1 MKPNRD
7 KYKFVNIDH
16 THKTITL
23 LYEREVNRGGVTMST
38 LHFSQYI
45 NERDLTQYKVIS
57 DDSKN
62 SHSEL

>member
-23 LYEREVNRGGVTMST
+23 LYERETNRGGVTMST

-45 NERDLTQYKVIS
+45 NERDLTQYKVYSI
-57 DDSKN
+57 D
-62 SHSEL
+62 EAQ

>member
-7 KYKFVNIDH
+7 KYSFVNIDH

-23 LYEREVNRGGVTMST
+23 LYERETNRGGVTMSI

-45 NERDLTQYKVIS
+45 EERNLTQYRVLS
-57 DDSKN
+57 VD
-62 SHSEL
+62 EQA

>member
-7 KYKFVNIDH
+7 KYKFVRIDH

-45 NERDLTQYKVIS
+45 NERDLTQYKVLS
-57 DDSKN
+57 VD
-62 SHSEL
+62 EA